1 MHKTLGRSHLSYEA
15 FESAIMDV
23 ERNLNNRPLTY
34 VETEGG
40 EEEVLT
46 PNVVLWGRDAY
57 PVEDIENSEAEK
69 LTKMSRRLEDAK
81 AHVWKRWKREYVN
94 SLMESHRLN
103 KETGT
108 TPKVG
113 EIVLIVR
120 DEKNR
125 GEWKKG
131 KVVRLVQGK
140 EGVVRGVTLFH
151 KVHTIERPLQL
162 VEERLKIT
170 NNSNLYNLLVT
181 NTYYLNLDGSD
192 THSSLTFKFV
202 VYKRYSCYVTRL

>member
-1 MHKTLGRSHLSYEA
+1 MHKTLGWSHLSYEA
-15 FESAIMDV
+15 FESVIMDV

-46 PNVVLWGRDAY
+46 PNVILWGRGAY

-69 LTKMSRRLEDAK
+69 LTKMSKRLEDAK
-81 AHVWKRWKREYVN
+81 AHVWKRWKREHVH

-113 EIVLIVR
+113 EIVLIVG

-140 EGVVRGVTLFH
+140 DGVVRGVTLFR
-151 KVHTIERPLQL
+151 KGHTIERPLQL
-162 VEERLKIT
+162 VCPLEIRAVE
-170 NNSNLYNLLVT
+170 
-181 NTYYLNLDGSD
+181 NTDEP
-192 THSSLTFKFV
+192 
-202 VYKRYSCYVTRL
+202 